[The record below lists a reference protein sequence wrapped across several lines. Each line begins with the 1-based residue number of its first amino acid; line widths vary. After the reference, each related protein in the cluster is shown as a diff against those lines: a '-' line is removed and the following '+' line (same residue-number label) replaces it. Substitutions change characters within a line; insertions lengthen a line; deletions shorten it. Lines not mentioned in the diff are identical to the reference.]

1 MRFEVC
7 LSFKTSICRGEAEML
22 YACQGILKFLLICKL
37 LVALQML
44 QLSQRLGGNTGYSR

>member
-1 MRFEVC
+1 
-7 LSFKTSICRGEAEML
+7 
-22 YACQGILKFLLICKL
+22 LKFLLICKL